1 MADIVNNKN
10 HRLKYVYGEALAV
23 HGVVSLVDY
32 SETSLNIKLN
42 DCFLAVKGSGFKVEL
57 LNLETGELSVSG
69 RVQSLVYS
77 KSREKTSLLKK
88 LVK

>member
-1 MADIVNNKN
+1 MADIINNKN

-42 DCFLAVKGSGFKVEL
+42 DCFLAVKGKI
-57 LNLETGELSVSG
+57 G
-69 RVQSLVYS
+69 RAHV
-77 KSREKTSLLKK
+77 
-88 LVK
+88 